1 MTQPID
7 EFMTDETRALI
18 RIESLLI
25 EIRDALVRR
34 EPSEPVKLVTEYP
47 RGTAPAGQ
55 LWSKDSERACLMHD
69 PDGLGWSCSLPD
81 DHTTRHEALWGD
93 WMVASW
99 EK

>member
-25 EIRDALVRR
+25 EIRDALVQR
-34 EPSEPVKLVTEYP
+34 EPIEPIKVVTEYP
-47 RGTAPAGQ
+47 CGTAPAG
-55 LWSKDSERACLMHD
+55 ERWADKGVPCLERD
-69 PDGLGWSCSLPD
+69 PDGLGWFCSLYR
-81 DHTTRHEALWGD
+81 DHTTRHEALRGD